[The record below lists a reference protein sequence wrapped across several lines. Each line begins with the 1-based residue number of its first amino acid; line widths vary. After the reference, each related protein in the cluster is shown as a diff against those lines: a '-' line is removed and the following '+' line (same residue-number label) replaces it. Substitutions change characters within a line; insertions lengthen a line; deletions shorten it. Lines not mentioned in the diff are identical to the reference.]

1 MWQER
6 DMQLPG
12 FMSILQLISSDEK
25 QANVKG
31 VFLTEK
37 RLTLELAIREINA
50 REELGTKKLER

>member
-1 MWQER
+1 
-6 DMQLPG
+6 MQLPG

>member
-1 MWQER
+1 
-6 DMQLPG
+6 MQLPG

-50 REELGTKKLER
+50 REELGRGLEQ